1 MLSTKALSLERRG
14 RDLVVDVLRA
24 VVRVEPLDL
33 DDPGGQDADR
43 INGGEGADSLSGGA
57 GSDADGS
64 VLLLGVEVGTVG
76 ETDFVF

>member
-1 MLSTKALSLERRG
+1 MQLAKQPG
-14 RDLVVDVLRA
+14 DPVVDVLRA